1 MKISMKSVL
10 PFKEHSLNSLKGAF
24 LEQELSSE
32 DKQLQESTLKF
43 THNQHTGTALQEPG
57 CREILCFGECMVL
70 S

>member
-10 PFKEHSLNSLKGAF
+10 PFKENSLNSLKGAF

-32 DKQLQESTLKF
+32 DDTNNF
-43 THNQHTGTALQEPG
+43 THNQHTGTALQEPE